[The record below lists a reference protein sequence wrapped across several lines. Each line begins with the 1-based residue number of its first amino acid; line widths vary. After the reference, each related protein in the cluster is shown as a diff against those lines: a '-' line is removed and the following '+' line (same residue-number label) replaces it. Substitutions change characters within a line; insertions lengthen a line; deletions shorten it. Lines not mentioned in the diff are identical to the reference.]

1 MKYIGTI
8 LLFCLIFTVWVQGET
23 DPTQLIQEQ
32 WENSGLQQTIDQL
45 DSQTKQLLEDFG
57 ISPKNVFSGKGFS
70 FSSLGE
76 AMSFWF
82 TEAMSGILL
91 AVGGGSC
98 IILLSSF
105 VKNISLTTE
114 TQHDLME
121 HFFATVCL
129 TSVLI
134 VPLGETLTKTAT
146 AIGGVGQFM
155 LAFIPIYVGILMQAG
170 HIFMAGSTGGVVFGC
185 SQIIVYLANHLLMPL
200 LGMFM
205 GVSLCRWVSPGNKL
219 TSMTAAIKKVVVW
232 VLGISTTLYSAVLAI
247 TGGVQGAAD
256 SLSQRTT
263 RYFIGNMVPV
273 VGGALSES
281 VGMVQSC
288 LSLVKTGSGMI
299 GIGVVLVMLL
309 PVFLEIVLWRL
320 GVMVLTSLS
329 EIMDT
334 SLLTGL
340 LQSIGDTIGIVF
352 SVIVCC
358 FVVYVVSLGVM
369 ASAGG

>member
-8 LLFCLIFTVWVQGET
+8 LLFCLFFTVWVQGDT
-23 DPTQLIQEQ
+23 DQAQLIQEQ

-45 DSQTKQLLEDFG
+45 DSQTKQMLEDFG
-57 ISPKNVFSGKGFS
+57 VAPKNVFSGNGFS
-70 FSSLGE
+70 FSALGE
-76 AMSFWF
+76 ALVFWF
-82 TEAMSGILL
+82 TEAMSGILP

-98 IILLSSF
+98 IILLSSLTQN
-105 VKNISLTTE
+105 VSLTTE
-114 TQHDLME
+114 TQHDLIE
-121 HFFATVCL
+121 HFFAVVCL

-134 VPLGETLTKTAT
+134 VPLGATLTKTAT

-155 LAFIPIYVGILMQAG
+155 LVFIPIYVGLLMQAG
-170 HIFMAGSTGGVVFGC
+170 HILVAGSTGGIVFGC
-185 SQIIVYLANHLLMPL
+185 SQLIVYLANYLLMPL

-205 GVSLCRWVSPGNKL
+205 GISLCRWISPGDKL
-219 TSMTAAIKKVVVW
+219 TGVTAAIKKITVW
-232 VLGISTTLYSAVLAI
+232 VLGISTTVYSAILTI

-273 VGGALSES
+273 IGGALSES

-309 PVFLEIVLWRL
+309 PIFLEIVLWRV

-329 EIMDT
+329 EMMGT
-334 SLLTGL
+334 SSLTGL

-358 FVVYVVSLGVM
+358 FVVYVISLGVM